1 MITTAKTKTEIQQ
14 AAICRCTD
22 KATHEVF
29 YAVKSDSSDTWYQIR
44 WNGNTWMCDCPATKP
59 CKHMRAVNEVLAV
72 RRASIAAQMGGEMP
86 AIVARM
92 QAEEDAKRAAYVQAF
107 DPCGT

>member
-1 MITTAKTKTEIQQ
+1 
-14 AAICRCTD
+14 
-22 KATHEVF
+22 
-29 YAVKSDSSDTWYQIR
+29 
-44 WNGNTWMCDCPATKP
+44 
-59 CKHMRAVNEVLAV
+59 MRAVNEVLAV

-107 DPCGT
+107 DPCGTC

>member
-29 YAVKSDSSDTWYQIR
+29 YAVKSDSSD
-44 WNGNTWMCDCPATKP
+44 
-59 CKHMRAVNEVLAV
+59 KHLDV
-72 RRASIAAQMGGEMP
+72 
-86 AIVARM
+86 
-92 QAEEDAKRAAYVQAF
+92 
-107 DPCGT
+107 